1 MQRAYCQS
9 PAGTDSHPRSVA
21 NRTAHSQPDHGGGG
35 GGGGGGPRTG
45 TVIGGSPGISTTV
58 WPISGGI
65 PGGSPGIAPGGGGG
79 GGGGMPLE
87 IWIVMIEPG
96 TV

>member
-1 MQRAYCQS
+1 M
-9 PAGTDSHPRSVA
+9 
-21 NRTAHSQPDHGGGG
+21 
-35 GGGGGGPRTG
+35 
-45 TVIGGSPGISTTV
+45 GGSPGISTTV

-65 PGGSPGIAPGGGGG
+65 PGIGGIPAGGGG

>member
-1 MQRAYCQS
+1 M
-9 PAGTDSHPRSVA
+9 
-21 NRTAHSQPDHGGGG
+21 
-35 GGGGGGPRTG
+35 
-45 TVIGGSPGISTTV
+45 IGGSPGISTTV

-65 PGGSPGIAPGGGGG
+65 PGGPGIAPGGGGG
-79 GGGGMPLE
+79 GGGGTPLE